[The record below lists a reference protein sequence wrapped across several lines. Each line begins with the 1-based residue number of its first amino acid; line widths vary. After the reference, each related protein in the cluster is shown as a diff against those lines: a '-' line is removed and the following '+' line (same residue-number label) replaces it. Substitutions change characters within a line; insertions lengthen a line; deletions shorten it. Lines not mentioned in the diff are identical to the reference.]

1 METTDHPD
9 FKRGYQ
15 IGYIL
20 CENAPHV
27 LENSLSGFSQVS
39 SQFIDGLKAGK
50 KQRQAEMKI
59 EKRERE
65 RLDTKEYMKHIYQ
78 ERQKEKDYQKRLK
91 DEKIAKEERL
101 KKIQAQ
107 VRKEI
112 DEDPYEKYERAQRER
127 KQKED
132 AIKKREE
139 RKTIDPKT
147 KDMPEADPEKK
158 EVEKVKEIPIIEM
171 DKMQTEIKGLSQEE
185 IRMNELSEMRESM
198 TTVRSQSRAD

>member
-9 FKRGYQ
+9 
-15 IGYIL
+15 
-20 CENAPHV
+20 APHV